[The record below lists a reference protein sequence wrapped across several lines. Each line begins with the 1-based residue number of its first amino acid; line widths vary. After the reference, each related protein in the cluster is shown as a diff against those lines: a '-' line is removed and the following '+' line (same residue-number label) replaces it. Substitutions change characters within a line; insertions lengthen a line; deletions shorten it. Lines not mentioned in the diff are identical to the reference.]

1 MGTVDGIDARHVL
14 GFEVNAPGGPLGV
27 VVVDDERAGDEES
40 SAVLLVRGGVSSA
53 LYYHLPTALVV
64 SISPGQRSLSVR
76 VTAGDFSPRL
86 RHDGSVDLYVG

>member
-1 MGTVDGIDARHVL
+1 MGAAGRIDARHVL
-14 GFEVNAPGGPLGV
+14 GFEVHAPGGPLGV
-27 VVVDDERAGDEES
+27 VVDDERVGDEPAPS
-40 SAVLLVRGGVSSA
+40 VLLVRGGVSSA

>member
-1 MGTVDGIDARHVL
+1 MGAAGGIDARHVL
-14 GFEVNAPGGPLGV
+14 GFEVHAPGGPLGV
-27 VVVDDERAGDEES
+27 VVDDERAGGEP
-40 SAVLLVRGGVSSA
+40 APPVLLVRGGVSSA
-53 LYYHLPTALVV
+53 LYYHLPTTLVV